1 MTGKVL
7 QLLHREQ
14 DMALLESNM
23 VALTHDLALSS
34 KELWGF
40 PGGLDSKES
49 DCNARDP
56 GSIRG
61 SGKSPREGNGNP
73 LQYSCLGN
81 FMDRRAW

>member
-34 KELWGF
+34 KELSWDF
-40 PGGLDSKES
+40 PGGSDSKES

-56 GSIRG
+56 GLIPG
-61 SGKSPREGNGNP
+61 MGKSPGEGNGTP
-73 LQYSCLGN
+73 L
-81 FMDRRAW
+81 